1 MGFELKPLTRSL
13 ALIAAFALAC
23 ATLPAAPKNIKSGQ
37 DLLAAMHARYEKSWY
52 RTVTFQQDSTTHNP
66 DGTSK
71 TEIWYEALLLPGKLR
86 INIGAP
92 DAGSG
97 YLFNDNVLTTFK
109 DGNVTAARPFVH
121 LLLVLGFDVYRQ
133 DPQTTIAEVSG
144 QGIDLSKLHE
154 DTWEGKPAYV
164 VGADKGD
171 LKSKQFW
178 VEKDRLLFLRLIEAD
193 SRDATKLDDQRFGD
207 YRRVPGGWIAA
218 RVDFY
223 QNGVNSFSET
233 YSNIKINVPLDRAF
247 FDPQHF
253 TSH

>member
-1 MGFELKPLTRSL
+1 MVIAAL
-13 ALIAAFALAC
+13 ALAGIPAFA
-23 ATLPAAPKNIKSGQ
+23 APPQQIKSGQ
-37 DLLAAMHARYEKSWY
+37 DLLTAMHARYAKSWY

-71 TEIWYEALLLPGKLR
+71 TVIWYEALSLPGKLR
-86 INIGAP
+86 INFGAP

-109 DGNVTAARPFVH
+109 DGKVASTRPFVH
-121 LLLVLGFDVYRQ
+121 MLLVLGFDVYRQ
-133 DPQTTIAEVSG
+133 DPQTTMSEASV
-144 QGIDLSKLHE
+144 QGFDLSKIHE
-154 DTWEGKPAYV
+154 DTWEGKPVYV

-178 VEKDRLLFLRLIEAD
+178 IEKDRLLFLRLIEPD
-193 SRDATKLDDQRFGD
+193 SRDATKTADQRFGD

-223 QNGVNSFSET
+223 SNGLDAFTET
-233 YSNIKINVPLDRAF
+233 YSNIKTNVKLSPNF

-253 TSH
+253 TSR

>member
-1 MGFELKPLTRSL
+1 MV
-13 ALIAAFALAC
+13 IAALAC
-23 ATLPAAPKNIKSGQ
+23 TSLCAFAAPPQQIKTGQ
-37 DLLAAMHARYEKSWY
+37 DLLTAMHARYAKSWY

-71 TEIWYEALLLPGKLR
+71 TVIWYEALSLPGKLR
-86 INIGAP
+86 INFSAP
-92 DAGSG
+92 DAGDG

-109 DGNVTAARPFVH
+109 DGKIASTRPFVH
-121 LLLVLGFDVYRQ
+121 MLLVLGFDVYRQ
-133 DPQTTIAEVSG
+133 DPQTTISEASG
-144 QGIDLSKLHE
+144 QGFDLSKIHD
-154 DTWEGKPAYV
+154 DTWEGKPVYV

-178 VEKDRLLFLRLIEAD
+178 IEKDRLLFLRLIEPD
-193 SRDATKLDDQRFGD
+193 THDATKTADQRFGD

-223 QNGVNSFSET
+223 SNGVDSFTET
-233 YSNIKINVPLDRAF
+233 YSNIKTNVKLSPNF

-253 TSH
+253 TSR

>member
-1 MGFELKPLTRSL
+1 VTR
-13 ALIAAFALAC
+13 IAAFIVACALAVIP
-23 ATLPAAPKNIKSGQ
+23 ASAAPPQNIKSGQ

-71 TEIWYEALLLPGKLR
+71 TEIWYEALSLPGRLR
-86 INIGAP
+86 INFGAP
-92 DAGSG
+92 DAASG
-97 YLFNDNVLTTFK
+97 YLFSDNVFTTFK
-109 DGNVTAARPFVH
+109 DGKVTATRPFVH
-121 LLLVLGFDVYRQ
+121 MLLVLGFDVYRQ
-133 DPQTTIAEVSG
+133 PPEKTISEASG
-144 QGIDLSKLHE
+144 QGFDLSKIHE
-154 DTWEGKPAYV
+154 DTWEGKPVYV

-178 VEKDRLLFLRLIEAD
+178 IEKDRLLFLRLIQPD
-193 SRDATKLDDQRFGD
+193 SRDATKTADQRFGD

-223 QNGVNSFSET
+223 SNGLDAFTET
-233 YSNIKINVPLDRAF
+233 YSNIKTNVKLSADF
-247 FDPQHF
+247 FDPKHF